1 MKNGLPIYKSGDIL
15 KRIKEKQFDRIYF
28 LYGEDSMT
36 IEGLTK
42 KIVSKIV
49 PKDAET
55 YNLHKMSAE
64 NFSADEFCD
73 TAEMYPI
80 FSDYNC
86 ILVSNFN
93 ASNLKPAQLKIVM
106 GELEQIPET
115 TIVIFSI
122 VSADLKNGGKN
133 FTSANKRFTEFI
145 EKSPCGV
152 LCEINYQTVDELTKH
167 IVKKVSKEGCFIYP
181 STAREIAER
190 CLCST
195 MMITR
200 EIEKLTS
207 YTQSGEI
214 TMSLVNEFVPRQLD
228 SNAFKLA
235 RAVVMIEPVN
245 VFGIIDDLFFQ
256 KEEALS
262 ILSALS
268 YSFIDIYRA
277 RTAMANGKSKVDIIK
292 DFNYRGR
299 EFAVTSAMNISRRI
313 SLENVRKCLAILE
326 DADIK
331 MKSSS
336 YNDRIIIETAVTKMM
351 MLNKNA

>member
-1 MKNGLPIYKSGDIL
+1 MKDGLPIYKSGDIL
-15 KRIKEKQFDRIYF
+15 KRIKAKQFDRIYF
-28 LYGEDSMT
+28 LYGEDAMT
-36 IEGLTK
+36 IESLTK

-49 PKDAET
+49 PEDAET

-64 NFSADEFCD
+64 DFSADEFCD
-73 TAEMYPI
+73 TAEMYPM

-93 ASNLKPAQLKIVM
+93 ASNLKPTQLKIVM

-115 TIVIFSI
+115 TIVVFSV
-122 VSADLKNGGKN
+122 VSADLKKGGKTL
-133 FTSANKRFTEFI
+133 TSANKKFTDFI
-145 EKSPCGV
+145 INSGYGAV
-152 LCEINYQTVDELTKH
+152 CEINYQNVDELTKH
-167 IVKKVSKEGCFIYP
+167 IVKRVSKAGCFIYP
-181 STAREIAER
+181 QTATEIAER

-200 EIEKLTS
+200 ELEKLIS

-214 TMSLVNEFVPRQLD
+214 TMSLVNEFVPRQLA
-228 SNAFKLA
+228 SNAFTLA

-245 VFGIIDDLFFQ
+245 VFRIIDDLFFQ
-256 KEEALS
+256 REEATT

-277 RTAMANGKSKVDIIK
+277 RTATACGKSRVDIIK

-313 SLENVRKCLAILE
+313 SLENIRKCLTILQ

-331 MKSSS
+331 IKSSS
-336 YNDRIIIETAVTKMM
+336 CDDRIIIETAVTKMM
-351 MLNKNA
+351 MVNKNM